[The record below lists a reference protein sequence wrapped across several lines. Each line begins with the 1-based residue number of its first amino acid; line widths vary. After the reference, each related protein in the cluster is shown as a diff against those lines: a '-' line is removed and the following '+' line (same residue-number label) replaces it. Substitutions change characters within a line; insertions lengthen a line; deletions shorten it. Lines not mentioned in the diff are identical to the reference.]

1 MTAVYNKNMIS
12 LDDLKEAALCFDFNM
27 PADALK
33 KRAACLNENDVLVSF
48 EQKLTNIKFLMRITR
63 CVYLNKN
70 KDTRYL
76 ISSFFNYLLPDNVDE
91 QQYYNWQ
98 ELKFVL
104 FMAISIKDVKTIK
117 GFEKVISN
125 PILKQTY
132 QKYMG

>member
-1 MTAVYNKNMIS
+1 MTVAYNKNMIS

-27 PADALK
+27 PTVALE
-33 KRAACLNENDVLVSF
+33 KRVASLNENDELVSF

-63 CVYLNKN
+63 CIYLNKN

-76 ISSFFNYLLPDNVDE
+76 ISSFFNYLLPDKIDE

-104 FMAISIKDVKTIK
+104 FMAISIKDVKTVK
-117 GFEKVISN
+117 GFKKVISN

-132 QKYMG
+132 QKYLG

>member
-27 PADALK
+27 PTVALE
-33 KRAACLNENDVLVSF
+33 KRAASLNENDELVSF

-70 KDTRYL
+70 NDTRYL
-76 ISSFFNYLLPDNVDE
+76 ISSFFNYLLPDKVDE